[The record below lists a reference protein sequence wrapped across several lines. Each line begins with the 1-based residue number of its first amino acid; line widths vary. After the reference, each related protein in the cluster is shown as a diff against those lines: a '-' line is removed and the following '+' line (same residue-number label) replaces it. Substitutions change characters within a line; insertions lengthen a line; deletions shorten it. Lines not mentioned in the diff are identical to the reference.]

1 MKNSGFTKKEVV
13 NHKSLKIFYKEH
25 PFFLKM
31 LDLWSLGDIDTC
43 LYHIFKTELN
53 CKLKKE
59 YEYIFLKRLFLYIY
73 LKAKSK
79 TC

>member
-1 MKNSGFTKKEVV
+1 MKDNGFTKREIV
-13 NHKSLKIFYKEH
+13 NHKPLKIFYKEH
-25 PFFLKM
+25 PSILKM

-53 CKLKKE
+53 CKLKRE